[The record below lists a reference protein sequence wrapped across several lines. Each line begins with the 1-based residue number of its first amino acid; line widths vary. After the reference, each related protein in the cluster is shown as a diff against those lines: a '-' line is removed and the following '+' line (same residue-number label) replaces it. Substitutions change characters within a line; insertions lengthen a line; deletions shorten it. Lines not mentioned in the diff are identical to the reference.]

1 MPNTPFTHFKKRL
14 KIRSLCENYA
24 DIAAWYQTP
33 LGQNVLRAEQQIISE
48 QLTNVF
54 GYHLMQ
60 ISSAQV
66 AHLAIDS
73 RINHNFCVI
82 PCYNGDREQHGTS
95 ATMADLH
102 ALPFPDE
109 SIDVTILHHV
119 LEFSKNPH
127 QVLKEA
133 ARVTVARGHIVI
145 VGFNPLSVHG
155 VVKPFM
161 QLMDMQSIWARR
173 SLGVYRLRDWL
184 EFLDF
189 SCLSTKYAF
198 HRLPVNNA
206 SYLKFSRR
214 VFGKMNLQEFPFGAA
229 YCIVARKDKVS
240 LTPIK
245 PNWRKAQFGGLSKPL
260 SPARAGKMVVVPFKK
275 RTLKKD

>member
-1 MPNTPFTHFKKRL
+1 MPNTSFARFKKRL
-14 KIRSLCENYA
+14 KIRPLCENYR

-33 LGQNVLRAEQQIISE
+33 LGQELLLAEQKIISE

-82 PCYNGDREQHGTS
+82 PCHNSDHEQHGTS

-102 ALPFPDE
+102 ALPFSDE

-127 QVLKEA
+127 HVLKEA

-145 VGFNPLSVHG
+145 VGFNPLSVNG
-155 VVKPFM
+155 VMKPFM
-161 QLMDMQSIWARR
+161 QLMDTQSIWARR

-189 SCLSTKYAF
+189 SCLSTQYAF
-198 HRLPVNNA
+198 HRLPINSA

-214 VFGKMNLQEFPFGAA
+214 MFGKMNLQEFPFGAA
-229 YCIVARKDKVS
+229 YCIVARKDKIS

-245 PNWRKAQFGGLSKPL
+245 PSWRKAQFGGLSKPL

>member
-1 MPNTPFTHFKKRL
+1 MKNTLFTCLKKRL
-14 KIRSLCENYA
+14 KIRPLCENYT

-33 LGQNVLRAEQQIISE
+33 LGQDVLLAEQKIISE

-66 AHLAIDS
+66 RHLAVDS
-73 RINHNFCVI
+73 RVNHSFCVV
-82 PCYNGDREQHGTS
+82 PCKSGSTEHYNGS
-95 ATMADLH
+95 AATADLH

-119 LEFSKNPH
+119 LEFSNNPH

-145 VGFNPLSVHG
+145 VGFNPLSTNG
-155 VVKPFM
+155 VMKPFM
-161 QLMDMQSIWARR
+161 QMIDTPSIWSRR

-189 SCLSTKYAF
+189 SCLSTNYAF
-198 HRLPVNNA
+198 HRLPLNNA
-206 SYLKFSRR
+206 GYLNFSRR
-214 VFGKMNLQEFPFGAA
+214 MFEKMNLQEFPFGAA
-229 YCIVARKDKVS
+229 YCIVARKDKIS

-245 PNWRKAQFGGLSKPL
+245 PSWRKAQFSGLSKPL
-260 SPARAGKMVVVPFKK
+260 SPARTSKTVVVPFKK
-275 RTLKKD
+275 RALKKD